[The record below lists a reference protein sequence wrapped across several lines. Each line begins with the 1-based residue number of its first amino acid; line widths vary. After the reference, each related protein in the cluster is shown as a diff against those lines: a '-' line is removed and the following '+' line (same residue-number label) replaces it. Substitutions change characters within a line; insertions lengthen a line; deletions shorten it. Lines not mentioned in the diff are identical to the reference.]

1 MNGSLINRISRA
13 SKLDVHI
20 YEEVE
25 ADKNATRQAMLVVIL
40 SGIAAGIG
48 SISLSK
54 ESIVYGTFFSILG
67 WYLWATLI
75 YFLGTKFLPSPQT
88 KTNFKTLLRTIGF
101 SCSPGLIRILGILP
115 DAEKLVFLVA
125 EVWMFVAMV
134 VAVKQVL
141 NYKGLRYTIIAIIV
155 CLISYA
161 AMKATCF
168 LASYILFKNLI
179 YIPKPA

>member
-1 MNGSLINRISRA
+1 MRSSFINRIFRA
-13 SKLDVHI
+13 AKLDPHL

-25 ADKNATRQAMLVVIL
+25 ADKTATRQAMLAVIL

-54 ESIVYGTFFSILG
+54 ESIVYGTFFAIAG

-75 YFLGTKFLPSPQT
+75 YFIGAKLLPSPQT

-101 SCSPGLIRILGILP
+101 ACSPGLIRILGILP
-115 DAEKLVFLVA
+115 DAEKLMFPVA
-125 EVWMFVAMV
+125 EVWILAAMV

-141 NYKGLRYTIIAIIV
+141 NYKGLGYTIIAIVV
-155 CLISYA
+155 CLISYLV
-161 AMKATCF
+161 MKATCF
-168 LASYILFKNLI
+168 LVSYIVFKNLI
-179 YIPKPA
+179 LLPKPV